1 MRTCLVGMPRAAL
14 GRIIAPSAKKAMTS
28 AAPSRSA
35 WTGVPMGPPDGI
47 LGLVEAFKA
56 DTHPNK
62 VNLSVGAYRDSDG
75 QPWVLPSVL
84 KAEEHVM
91 AKQMNKEYLPIIG
104 DADFVDNAR
113 RFALGSASPAL
124 TEKRVASVQSL
135 SGTGA
140 CRVIGDFY
148 AKFLGKGAP
157 FYLPTPSWGNHA
169 NIFRDSGLDVRS
181 YRYWDKE
188 TLGLDLDGMLAD
200 LKSAPDGSAVLLH
213 ACAHNPTGVDPTPE
227 QWKTICSVLK
237 ERPGLSLFFDSAY
250 QGFASGDAEADAFAL
265 RHFVSEGVPCALA
278 QSFAKN
284 FGLYGER
291 VGTLSVACADA
302 EEAARVLSQLKLIVR
317 PMYSSP
323 PIHGALIVQEVLG
336 DDALRGQYYG
346 ECAAMA
352 ERIGGMRKALRAEL
366 EAAGS
371 THDWGHVTDQ
381 IGMFAFTGMNAAMCD
396 ELTEDHSIF
405 LTRECAPALPRPFS
419 PTPAPRLPR
428 ACPLGWCSP
437 PLCPRRSPPLP
448 PPLLAVGASP
458 SLGSIRATSL
468 PSHVP
473 SVYASDVR
481 RLPPPDGA
489 RHVP

>member
-291 VGTLSVACADA
+291 VGLLSMICAD
-302 EEAARVLSQLKLIVR
+302 EDEAARVLSQLKIIVR
-317 PMYSSP
+317 PMYSNP
-323 PIHGALIVQEVLG
+323 PVHGARIVNAVLS
-336 DDALRGQYYG
+336 DPALEAQWRS
-346 ECAAMA
+346 ECKSMA
-352 ERIGGMRKALRAEL
+352 ERIIAMRTALRDGL
-366 EAAGS
+366 SKAGS
-371 THDWGHVTDQ
+371 SRDWAHITNQ
-381 IGMFAFTGMNAAMCD
+381 IGMFCYTGLQPAQVDSMINDYHIYLTKDGRISMAGLNAANVDYVAGAM
-396 ELTEDHSIF
+396 H
-405 LTRECAPALPRPFS
+405 
-419 PTPAPRLPR
+419 
-428 ACPLGWCSP
+428 
-437 PLCPRRSPPLP
+437 
-448 PPLLAVGASP
+448 AVSK
-458 SLGSIRATSL
+458 
-468 PSHVP
+468 
-473 SVYASDVR
+473 
-481 RLPPPDGA
+481 
-489 RHVP
+489 